1 LSHTGSHPEKQ
12 ARDEFYNEALQLYN
26 NGELEAAEAI
36 LDNLVILD
44 AEDFEAWFHLA
55 LIREDKSDLRGAIE
69 AYSAI
74 LAQDDTFSNI
84 WGNLAAVYA
93 RLNERDKAE
102 ATLKIALETAINH
115 NQPRSPIWN
124 NYGAFCAEVG
134 RYEEAE
140 KMFSIVL
147 QLEPEN
153 QMAAKNLSECKRMA
167 REAYLE
173 SLDARRLASEATTRK
188 DDPSWYREYGI
199 ALRMEGNRED
209 AEVFLSK
216 SIDMDPSNAWTYYEL
231 ALVYYRERELEKAS
245 DCLYKAVSID
255 KSNALFWS
263 TLGTTCSLLGE
274 YDSAEKAHQIAVKL
288 DYWDGRYWS
297 QLGTALLKTNRLVEA
312 SKAAET
318 AVKVS
323 PNLDMAWN
331 IRGVTYLE
339 KGSYRKAIGAFERV
353 VEINPQ
359 FADAW
364 NNMALAQDALGNL
377 QESIEA
383 CRKGI
388 ETGPHRREAWIDLIK
403 LLYKADLPDE
413 ADKTIIQAKKSGID
427 ISDQEKWDLFN
438 ESVVRRWFSSGD
450 LRKVREA
457 RMKFIADISQLKQ
470 KDNTSDNQGN
480 LQEEDCCERDK
491 RV

>member
-1 LSHTGSHPEKQ
+1 MSHTGSHPKDQ
-12 ARDEFYNEALQLYN
+12 TRDEFYSEALRLYN
-26 NGELEAAEAI
+26 KGELEAAETI
-36 LDNLVILD
+36 LDNLVTLD
-44 AEDFEAWFHLA
+44 SDDLEAWFHLA

-74 LAQDDTFSNI
+74 LVQDDSLSNI

-93 RLNERDKAE
+93 RMNEHEKAE

-115 NQPRSPIWN
+115 NQPRAPIWN
-124 NYGAFCAEVG
+124 NYGAFCVEVG

-140 KMFSIVL
+140 KMFGIVL

-153 QMAAKNLSECKRMA
+153 QMAAKNLSECKRIA
-167 REAYLE
+167 REVYLE
-173 SLDARRLASEATTRK
+173 SLDARQLASEAITRK

-199 ALRMEGNRED
+199 ALRMEGNREE

-216 SIDMDPSNAWTYYEL
+216 SIDMEPSNALTYYEL
-231 ALVYYRERELEKAS
+231 ALVYYREREFKKAS
-245 DCLYKAVSID
+245 NCLSKAVSID
-255 KSNALFWS
+255 KNNALFWS
-263 TLGTTCSLLGE
+263 TCGTVCSLLGR
-274 YDSAEKAHQIAVKL
+274 YDLAEEAHRIAVKL

-297 QLGTALLKTNRLVEA
+297 QLATTLLKMDRLVEA

-323 PNLDMAWN
+323 PHLDMAWN

-339 KGSYRKAIGAFERV
+339 KRSYQKAIDAFERV
-353 VEINPQ
+353 VEINPE

-364 NNMALAQDALGNL
+364 NNIALAQDALGDL
-377 QESIEA
+377 QKSIEA

-403 LLYKADLPDE
+403 LLYKADLSDE
-413 ADKTIIQAKKSGID
+413 VDRIVIQAKKSGID
-427 ISDQEKWDLFN
+427 ISSQEKMNLFG
-438 ESVVRRWFSSGD
+438 EFVVRRWFSKEE
-450 LRKVREA
+450 LRKMAEKYTKCMVDTSE
-457 RMKFIADISQLKQ
+457 SKQ
-470 KDNTSDNQGN
+470 KKAPDNTSDNQGN
-480 LQEEDCCERDK
+480 F
-491 RV
+491 